1 MSSLEVKPVETA
13 AEQDAFVFLPWR
25 LYRDDPHWIPP
36 IADNLREMAGF
47 APHPFY
53 EHNEVQSFIAFR
65 DGVACGRVAAIV
77 NRGHIERYK
86 EQLGFFGFFESI
98 DDQEVATGLFD
109 AAKAWL
115 GEKGLHWI
123 RGPANASLNHEVGLL
138 IDGFDDAPYFMMT
151 YNRPYY
157 ARLVEGYGFQKIQD
171 MYSFWGHFEMLQ
183 GLDKK
188 LRFIVDEATKRF
200 NIKIRR
206 LDNSKFEE
214 EVRIFLNIYNQS
226 LGGTW
231 GFVPISDR
239 ELAHMAHSLTY
250 LMEPELTCIAEVDG
264 KPVGALFCLLD
275 FNPRI
280 KQMDGGLF
288 PFGFLQLLFNRRAIK
303 RARFLSTNV
312 IPEYQA
318 WGVGLV
324 MADAMVAPVIR
335 YGITEVEFS
344 WVLESNHLSRKS
356 LERGGAKRTKTYRM
370 YDYNRPADAE
380 PPPGA

>member
-123 RGPANASLNHEVGLL
+123 RGPANASLN
-138 IDGFDDAPYFMMT
+138 A
-151 YNRPYY
+151 
-157 ARLVEGYGFQKIQD
+157 LVT
-171 MYSFWGHFEMLQ
+171 L
-183 GLDKK
+183 
-188 LRFIVDEATKRF
+188 
-200 NIKIRR
+200 
-206 LDNSKFEE
+206 
-214 EVRIFLNIYNQS
+214 
-226 LGGTW
+226 
-231 GFVPISDR
+231 
-239 ELAHMAHSLTY
+239 
-250 LMEPELTCIAEVDG
+250 
-264 KPVGALFCLLD
+264 
-275 FNPRI
+275 PR
-280 KQMDGGLF
+280 
-288 PFGFLQLLFNRRAIK
+288 
-303 RARFLSTNV
+303 
-312 IPEYQA
+312 
-318 WGVGLV
+318 
-324 MADAMVAPVIR
+324 
-335 YGITEVEFS
+335 
-344 WVLESNHLSRKS
+344 
-356 LERGGAKRTKTYRM
+356 
-370 YDYNRPADAE
+370 
-380 PPPGA
+380 

>member
-1 MSSLEVKPVETA
+1 MSSIVVKPVETA
-13 AEQDAFVFLPWR
+13 AEQDAFVYLPWQI
-25 LYRDDPHWIPP
+25 YRADQYWIPP
-36 IADNLREMAGF
+36 MVDNLREMAGF

-53 EHNEVQSFIAFR
+53 EQNEVQSFIALR
-65 DGVACGRVAAIV
+65 DGVACGRISAVV
-77 NRGHIERYK
+77 NRGHIARYK
-86 EQLGFFGFFESI
+86 EQIGFFGLFESI
-98 DDQEVATGLFD
+98 DDEAVAHRLFD

-115 GEKGLHWI
+115 ATKDLHWI
-123 RGPANASLNHEVGLL
+123 RGPANMSLNHEIGLL

-151 YNRPYY
+151 YNPPYY
-157 ARLVEGYGFQKIQD
+157 ARLIESYGFAKIQD
-171 MYSFWGHFEMLQ
+171 MYSFWGHVEMLE

-188 LRFIVDEATKRF
+188 MRFIVDEATRRF
-200 NIKIRR
+200 NIKLRR
-206 LDNSKFEE
+206 LNTARFED
-214 EVRIFLNIYNQS
+214 EVRLFLNIYNQA

-231 GFVPISDR
+231 GFVPISDK
-239 ELAHMAHSLTY
+239 ELSHMANSLTY
-250 LMEPELTCIAEVDG
+250 LMEPELTVIAEVDG

-280 KQMDGGLF
+280 KQMDGGIF

-312 IPEYQA
+312 IPEFQS

-324 MADAMVAPVIR
+324 MADHMVKPVIE

-344 WVLESNHLSRKS
+344 WVLESNHLSRRS

-380 PPPGA
+380 PPPSV